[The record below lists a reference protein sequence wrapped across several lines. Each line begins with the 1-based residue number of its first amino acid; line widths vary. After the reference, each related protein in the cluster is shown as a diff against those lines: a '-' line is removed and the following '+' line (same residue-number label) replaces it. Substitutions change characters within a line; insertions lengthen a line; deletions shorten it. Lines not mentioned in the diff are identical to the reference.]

1 MTRENILDALVN
13 WLGVEFSGYSLP
25 NKSGE
30 MQQVKIF
37 AQYMP
42 QPDGITY
49 ADKARKGIDG
59 YESADYES
67 NFPCV
72 LVRLGEIIDTE
83 EAAPSHS
90 TVNIQVLTGIYDDTK
105 DCQGYRYILSMQEKV
120 RALLLEHRVIER
132 KYILQMPMKSRL
144 LDLETWPVWYGQ
156 QDLVYIAGRPVQNW
170 DYINGGKR
178 H

>member
-1 MTRENILDALVN
+1 MTRENILDTLTQ

-49 ADKARKGIDG
+49 TDKNRKGLNG

-67 NFPCV
+67 NFPSIV
-72 LVRLGEIIDTE
+72 VRLGEIVDTE
-83 EAAPSHS
+83 ENAPSHS
-90 TVNIQVLTGIYDDTK
+90 TVNVQVLSGIYDDSK
-105 DCQGYRYILSMQEKV
+105 DSQGYRYILGMQEKV
-120 RALLLEHRVIER
+120 RLLLLEHRVIGKR
-132 KYILQMPMKSRL
+132 YILQMPMKSRL

-156 QDLVYIAGRPVQNW
+156 QDLVYIAGRPLQNW